1 MAKHITP
8 NQKTGELG
16 ENQVRGRF
24 LKLGFQFDGRSRLEA
39 GIDGIAEVMTQGQ
52 PMAKM
57 IAVQIKSTAA
67 SPYSPNP
74 LLLCPHDSC
83 DSTIEQLAE
92 EVLSMTKLNW
102 NSTQMNQRLP
112 IPIRAARK
120 VGEVLKYVGD
130 SQAISTDYRKYI

>member
-8 NQKTGELG
+8 NQKNGELG

-67 SPYSPNP
+67 SPYTSEDETGFTY
-74 LLLCPHDSC
+74 LLRPQDLVYWRGS
-83 DSTIEQLAE
+83 
-92 EVLSMTKLNW
+92 
-102 NSTQMNQRLP
+102 R
-112 IPIRAARK
+112 
-120 VGEVLKYVGD
+120 
-130 SQAISTDYRKYI
+130 